1 MLVQRVVRVVA
12 AALTLAIVLGTGIAW
27 SNVRSFED
35 GIFHMFAPSLGK
47 GGDDGAID
55 ILLVGLDSRTDAH
68 GNPLSAEELATLRAG
83 DDESTNTDTIIL
95 IRIPNNGK
103 SATAIS
109 IPRDSYVAAP
119 GLGKTK
125 INGVYGQTR
134 EAKRASLVQAG
145 DSAQD
150 AMAQGTEAGRDA
162 LIKTVADLTGVTVDH
177 YAEIGLLGF
186 ALITDALGGVDVCLK
201 DAVFE
206 PLSGA
211 DFPAGRQRLNGP
223 QALSFVRQ
231 RHDLPRGD
239 LDRVVRQQVVMASL
253 AHRVISGQ
261 TLSSPTTLRRLEPA
275 VQRSVVISA
284 GWDVMD
290 FVQQMQKLAG
300 GKVAFATIP
309 VLDGAGWSDD
319 GMQSVVRVDP
329 HQVQDWVAGLLQD
342 QAQGKTEELAYTP
355 AKTTADV
362 VNATD
367 INGLAAAVSDVLSSK
382 GFTTGTVGNNE
393 GGHVKG
399 SQVRAA
405 KTDDLGAQE
414 VAKELGGLPV
424 VADTSLAPG
433 SVKVVLANDYTG
445 PGSGLCRRPEQSGR
459 ARPRVE
465 PGDGRRSQ
473 CSRAVADPDRR
484 LRQAGVHQLSTPT
497 TLSGAILDP
506 MLRADPVGPRI
517 TYYDDATGERIE
529 LSAVTLANWAAK
541 TGNLLRDE
549 MGAGPASRIAILLPA
564 HWQTAAVL
572 FGVWWIGAEA
582 VLGGPGRCGAV
593 HGRTGSTR
601 RTPTRRGGEVAVLSL
616 DPFGRPAP
624 DLPIGVTDYATAVRV
639 HGDQIVPEA
648 RPGPALAGR
657 SVDEIL
663 ADCES
668 SAAARELTRATGCF
682 PPRHGPGPTSWW
694 TVCCRSWP
702 WARRWCRWPIPI
714 RRCCSAES
722 RPKRSPGFCE
732 AGGLRRAGPTHI
744 DIAIYQMLTSCK
756 ISMLTSC
763 ERWLTL

>member
-1 MLVQRVVRVVA
+1 MFVQRVVRVVA
-12 AALTLAIVLGTGIAW
+12 TALTVLIVLGTGIAW

-35 GIFHMFAPSLGK
+35 GIFHMWAPSLGK

-83 DDESTNTDTIIL
+83 DDEATNTDTIIL
-95 IRIPNNGK
+95 IRIPNDGR

-134 EAKRASLVQAG
+134 EAKRASLVKAG

-201 DAVFE
+201 EPVFE

-211 DFPAGRQRLNGP
+211 DFPAGQQRLNGP
-223 QALSFVRQ
+223 EALSFVRQ
-231 RHDLPRGD
+231 RHELPRGD

-253 AHRVISGQ
+253 AHRIISNQ
-261 TLSSPTTLRRLEPA
+261 TLSSPATLKRLEAA
-275 VQRSVVISA
+275 VQRSVVISS

-329 HQVQDWVAGLLQD
+329 HQVQDWVAGLLHD

-355 AKTTADV
+355 AKTTASV
-362 VNATD
+362 VNDTD

-382 GFTTGTVGNNE
+382 GFATGTVGNNE
-393 GGHVKG
+393 AGHVKA

-405 KTDDLGAQE
+405 KADDLGAQD

-424 VADTSLAPG
+424 VPDASIAPG
-433 SVKVVLANDYTG
+433 SVKVVLANDYNG
-445 PGSGLCRRPEQSGR
+445 PGSGLSGSATIMPAR
-459 ARPRVE
+459 ASNP
-465 PGDGRRSQ
+465 
-473 CSRAVADPDRR
+473 
-484 LRQAGVHQLSTPT
+484 
-497 TLSGAILDP
+497 
-506 MLRADPVGPRI
+506 
-517 TYYDDATGERIE
+517 
-529 LSAVTLANWAAK
+529 
-541 TGNLLRDE
+541 
-549 MGAGPASRIAILLPA
+549 
-564 HWQTAAVL
+564 
-572 FGVWWIGAEA
+572 
-582 VLGGPGRCGAV
+582 GPG
-593 HGRTGSTR
+593 T
-601 RTPTRRGGEVAVLSL
+601 
-616 DPFGRPAP
+616 DPNVPAP
-624 DLPIGVTDYATAVRV
+624 SPILTA
-639 HGDQIVPEA
+639 GSDKPEC
-648 RPGPALAGR
+648 
-657 SVDEIL
+657 IN
-663 ADCES
+663 
-668 SAAARELTRATGCF
+668 
-682 PPRHGPGPTSWW
+682 
-694 TVCCRSWP
+694 
-702 WARRWCRWPIPI
+702 
-714 RRCCSAES
+714 
-722 RPKRSPGFCE
+722 
-732 AGGLRRAGPTHI
+732 
-744 DIAIYQMLTSCK
+744 
-756 ISMLTSC
+756 
-763 ERWLTL
+763 